1 LELLLFPLL
10 VQFADKHKLKTELS
24 PQQNFYPDITFIDD
38 NANKFALDIKTTYRV
53 DGKKVNGMTLGAF
66 TGYFRKRDS
75 AKNTRYP
82 YSQYSGHFVLGIIYS
97 QCEDVGDE
105 RKKFSLED
113 LQKIPS
119 VIKDF
124 KFFAQPKFRL
134 ATDRPGSGNTKNIGS
149 VVKIDDLINGTGP
162 FNDLGEEIFDDFW
175 IYYLT
180 KDMAKALEITRP
192 YTNLKTY
199 RAYKEKGNE
208 ILEANKEKI
217 ENMETEAEPENGDN
231 GENGDTE

>member
-1 LELLLFPLL
+1 VEFSL
-10 VQFADKHKLKTELS
+10 KHKLRTELS
-24 PQQNFYPDITFIDD
+24 PQQNFYPDITFIDQND
-38 NANKFALDIKTTYRV
+38 NKFALDIKTTYRV
-53 DGKKVNGMTLGAF
+53 DSKKVNGMTLGAF

-82 YSQYSGHFVLGIIYS
+82 YDKYSGHFVLGIIYS
-97 QCEDVGDE
+97 QCSDVGDE
-105 RKKFSLED
+105 RKKFSIDD

-124 KFFAQPKFRL
+124 QFFAWPKFRL

-149 VVKIDDLINGTGP
+149 VCRIDELINGTGP

-180 KDMAKALEITRP
+180 KDSH
-192 YTNLKTY
+192 LKF
-199 RAYKEKGNE
+199 
-208 ILEANKEKI
+208 
-217 ENMETEAEPENGDN
+217 
-231 GENGDTE
+231 